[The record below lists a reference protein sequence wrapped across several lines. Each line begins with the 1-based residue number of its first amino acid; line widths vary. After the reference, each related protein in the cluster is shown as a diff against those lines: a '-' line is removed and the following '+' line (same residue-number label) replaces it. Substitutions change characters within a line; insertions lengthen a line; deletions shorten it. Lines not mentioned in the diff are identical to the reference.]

1 MNQRITEQQ
10 MDEKIREALPDAPS
24 YDVSTDFT
32 SQVMSRIEQLP
43 KPVQIYYTPLI
54 AKRGWAL
61 ILLVT
66 LVLITASY
74 LFMPAA
80 SGNTLQV
87 IQRFFDFQ
95 NSGKQM
101 VLLLGTLSRYLI
113 SSQIFLPIIGAFGLA
128 VLSFLFQQRWRVSNN
143 Y

>member
-24 YDVSTDFT
+24 YDVSIDFT
-32 SQVMSRIEQLP
+32 RKVMSKIEQLP
-43 KPVQIYYTPLI
+43 KPVQVYYTPLI
-54 AKRGWAL
+54 TKRGWIL
-61 ILLVT
+61 IFLVT
-66 LVLITASY
+66 LVLITVSY

-80 SGNTLQV
+80 SGKTLQMM
-87 IQRFFDFQ
+87 QRFFDFQ

-101 VLLLGTLSRYLI
+101 VLLLGTLSRSLV
-113 SSQIFLPIIGAFGLA
+113 SSQIFFPIIGAFGLA